1 MTELFQGWTFK
12 LSSGLMGLVNVW
24 FSLGDEATV
33 DTGFDFFPLSLL
45 LKKFEIL
52 SRLLFSPKRFFGDIR
67 VFSVCL
73 LTACCVF
80 CC

>member
-1 MTELFQGWTFK
+1 
-12 LSSGLMGLVNVW
+12 
-24 FSLGDEATV
+24 
-33 DTGFDFFPLSLL
+33 LL